1 MLYRP
6 PRSRAELGTSNTQFY
21 EDIAKGL
28 ITKPIKIGLR
38 ASAHPAHEIEAIA
51 RARSAGLSADEIK
64 KLVDKLHAQRAT
76 LAAEIRAEIQQP
88 ERAL

>member
-1 MLYRP
+1 MLYRL
-6 PRSRAELGTSNTQFY
+6 PRSLAELATSRTQFY
-21 EDIAKGL
+21 EDQARGL
-28 ITKPIKIGLR
+28 ITRGIKIGER
-38 ASAHPAHEIEAIA
+38 AVAHPQHEIEALK
-51 RARSAGLSADEIK
+51 RARIAGLSADEIK